1 MHRFGQKLRRDILPP
16 ESFDHLHRSKTS
28 EETPEARHLQEL
40 RKRLEQLDGKQ
51 ISELYRKE
59 GVEGLYKYM
68 GATREELAQ
77 MEKEGMVPGGV
88 LFGGEGEKEGDG
100 REGGEG

>member
-1 MHRFGQKLRRDILPP
+1 M
-16 ESFDHLHRSKTS
+16 
-28 EETPEARHLQEL
+28 
-40 RKRLEQLDGKQ
+40 DGKQ

-88 LFGGEGEKEGDG
+88 LFGGEGEKEGM
-100 REGGEG
+100 GEKVERGDD